1 MLRKLSFIVVLLS
14 FIGAMTYS
22 YFHFKTIK
30 QPISNSIKAIPTSA
44 ALIVES
50 KQIVASW
57 QKLSKTN
64 LIWQELLG
72 TNYVNSLN
80 SSLEFLDSL
89 RLKDK
94 QFNSFLKNQHVF
106 VSAHMSG
113 ANNFNY
119 LFTMGLPTNVN
130 EQDVNDYIA
139 KASLRS
145 TKTTKLYDGIS
156 ITSIKKSNSIHTFH
170 YAVHEGILS
179 CSYSVILVED
189 AIRQKQSQYSLTNI
203 NDFSK
208 VLLTAGNKIDANLYI
223 NYKVFPN
230 ILSTV
235 ISPAFQSELDNLS
248 NMANWAE
255 VDLNLVPNAIKLNGY
270 TYANDSVNNY
280 LNAWQNQESAKPTI
294 LQMLPQNISTFIH
307 LGYSDFDLFRKNY
320 ETYLEKNNK
329 LFEFGAAIK
338 LTETKYNINFTTDF
352 LNHINNEM
360 ALVISE
366 SVAEKY
372 KNGAFAVFKMKNI
385 EDALSA
391 ISKIDTTIDNIKN
404 IVVDSIRFKGYRI
417 QQINLPGMMKILFG
431 EPFSIV
437 TENYYTSINNY
448 LIFGNSVNSL
458 RDFINYYER
467 GKTLARDAHFSA
479 FMDNLNNNSN
489 IIVYSNIARSKEI
502 YKAFVSNE
510 TANDIDTHKEL
521 LNKFEAVAIQISK
534 SKNNLFYNNIY
545 INHNPIEKK
554 ETSSL
559 WDVKLDTS
567 ISRKPQLVTNH
578 YSYEKE
584 IFVQD
589 DSNTIYLISESG
601 EILWQRKIEG
611 EIMGEAAQIDIFKND
626 KLQLLFNT
634 KTKVHL
640 IDRNGK
646 NVTGYPVELNSEA
659 TAPLS
664 VMDYDSNRNYRILLP
679 TLDGNVLNFEA
690 SGSQVQGWGYE
701 SKGVPIIYSFKHLS
715 ISGKDYIISIDA
727 EGQIH
732 ALNRKGEDRLSLVKT
747 VALSPFYT
755 KKSKYLSESFVLTQD
770 TGGVTKVFFDDTKE
784 TLRLPDVNL
793 DTRFFAI
800 EMDNEN
806 NFEYV
811 LIEDNEARVL
821 NMDLKELVSFKPDS
835 AISSSAYAYR
845 FTNGEIELGF
855 SCAAANEIFLL
866 NRAGNLHEGFPLYGS
881 TPFAVGDLNKDGEME
896 LIVGSKDGH
905 IYAYGLE

>member
-1 MLRKLSFIVVLLS
+1 MLRKLSFIVVLLA

-30 QPISNSIKAIPTSA
+30 QPISNSIKAVPTSA
-44 ALIVES
+44 ALIIES

-72 TNYVNSLN
+72 TNYVNNLN
-80 SSLEFLDSL
+80 SSLEYLDSL

-94 QFNSFLKNQHVF
+94 QFDSFLKHQHVF

-119 LFTMGLPTNVN
+119 LFTIGLPTNVN
-130 EQDVNDYIA
+130 EQDINDYIA
-139 KASLRS
+139 KASPKS
-145 TKTTKLYDGIS
+145 SKTTKLYDGIS
-156 ITSIKKSNSIHTFH
+156 ITSIKKSNSIHAFH
-170 YAVHEGILS
+170 YAVHDGILS
-179 CSYSVILVED
+179 CGYSMILVED
-189 AIRQKQSQYSLTNI
+189 AIRQKQSQHSLTNI

-208 VLLTAGNKIDANLYI
+208 VLLTAGDKIDANLYV

-230 ILSTV
+230 VLSTV
-235 ISPAFQSELDNLS
+235 ISPAFQSDLDNLS

-255 VDLNLVPNAIKLNGY
+255 VDLDLVPNAIKLNGY

-280 LNAWQNQESAKPTI
+280 LNAWANQESKKPTI

-352 LNHINNEM
+352 LNHINDEM

-366 SVAEKY
+366 SAAGKY

-385 EDALSA
+385 EDAISA
-391 ISKIDTTIDNIKN
+391 ITKIDTTIDNIKN
-404 IVVDSIRFKGYRI
+404 IVGDSINFKGYLI
-417 QQINLPGMMKILFG
+417 QQINLPGMMKVLFG

-448 LIFGNSVNSL
+448 LIFGNSINSL

-467 GKTLARDAHFSA
+467 GKTLARDEHFSA

-489 IIVYSNIARSKEI
+489 IMVYSNIARSKDL

-521 LNKFEAVAIQISK
+521 LNKFEAIAIQISK

-589 DSNTIYLISESG
+589 DSNTIYLISKSG

-634 KTKVHL
+634 KTELHL

-646 NVTGYPVELNSEA
+646 NVTGYPVQLNAEA
-659 TAPLS
+659 TTPLTA
-664 VMDYDSNRNYRILLP
+664 MDYDNNRNYRILLP

-690 SGSQVQGWGYE
+690 SGSQVKGWVYE
-701 SKGVPIIYSFKHLS
+701 SNGVPIIYSFKHLS
-715 ISGKDYIISIDA
+715 ISGKDYIVSADVK
-727 EGQIH
+727 GKIH
-732 ALNRKGEDRLSLVKT
+732 ALNRKGEDRLSLMKT

-755 KKSKYLSESFVLTQD
+755 IKSKTLTESYILTQD

-800 EMDNEN
+800 EMGNDN

-811 LIEDNEARVL
+811 LIEDNEVRVL
-821 NMDLKELVSFKPDS
+821 NMDLKELISFRPDS
-835 AISSSAYAYR
+835 AISSAAYGYR

-855 SCAAANEIFLL
+855 SSAAANEIYLL
-866 NRAGNLHEGFPLYGS
+866 DKTGNLHEGFPLYGS
-881 TPFAVGDLNKDGEME
+881 TPFAVGDLNKDGQME